1 MLVLCVWQDASAAG
15 TVVDMEIPR
24 YEEELPEIDQEDR
37 SVFLD
42 EQLDQRIFLTYK

>member
-1 MLVLCVWQDASAAG
+1 
-15 TVVDMEIPR
+15 MEIPR

-42 EQLDQRIFLTYK
+42 EQLDQRISRGWCGTLKEGGMVL